1 MSGKF
6 IIFVCETNHL
16 PKIIIMTLLGIIG
29 PQEIFL
35 VIFVAFI
42 LFLLPLFALVDIVRS
57 KFEGNMQLIWVII
70 VIFFNILGAIL
81 YFIIGKNQKLLR

>member
-1 MSGKF
+1 
-6 IIFVCETNHL
+6 
-16 PKIIIMTLLGIIG
+16 MTLLGIIG

>member
-1 MSGKF
+1 M
-6 IIFVCETNHL
+6 I
-16 PKIIIMTLLGIIG
+16 LLGIIG
-29 PQEIFL
+29 PKELIL
-35 VIFVAFI
+35 ILFVAFI